1 MKDLKRAEKIS
12 RRKKTA
18 KINTVLIFVCFLLLA
33 VAALYIVRFYVLQ
46 KEVENDNQRLSD
58 MYREAMEKPDVDY
71 KITDAD
77 EKGTPEDATETE
89 AKEQTEAPVI
99 ITYPRPP
106 EEIAPEFE
114 KAYEIN
120 PDVIGFLHI
129 PAKTVDDIELFVVQK
144 DNEYY
149 LTHDFYGNEK
159 KSGTLFLDQVNQI
172 WPQDQHMIIYGHNMK
187 NGTMFARLPRY
198 KALEYAYNNPFVY
211 FDTLYEKGS
220 FVVLAAIRLPASEM
234 LTEGFNLRTFTFGE
248 TSFKSFMYDVSQHA
262 LYMTKVGVNEND
274 QLLSLVTCAYNEDD
288 ERFLLITRRIRENET
303 EEELRKK
310 IK

>member
-1 MKDLKRAEKIS
+1 MKDMKDK
-12 RRKKTA
+12 RKKRNRAGNVNRLLTA
-18 KINTVLIFVCFLLLA
+18 ACMLLLMVA
-33 VAALYIVRFYVLQ
+33 VFYIVRYYALQ
-46 KEVENDNQRLSD
+46 KDTERDNEHLSGL
-58 MYREAMEKPDVDY
+58 YRKNQNAET
-71 KITDAD
+71 IT
-77 EKGTPEDATETE
+77 ATEAETE
-89 AKEQTEAPVI
+89 EIKDEAPENATLIEPVV

-114 KAYEIN
+114 EARSIN
-120 PDVIGFLHI
+120 PDVVGFLHI
-129 PAKTVDDIELFVVQK
+129 PAKTVEDIELFVVQR

-149 LTHDFYGNEK
+149 LTHDFYGEEK
-159 KSGTLFLDQVNQI
+159 KSGTLFLDQANQI
-172 WPQDQHMIIYGHNMK
+172 WPQDQHLIIYGHNMK

-220 FVVLAAIRLPASEM
+220 FVVVAALRLPAGEM

-248 TSFKSFMYDVSQHA
+248 TSFKSFMYDIHERA
-262 LYMTKVGVNEND
+262 LYVTNVGVDESD
-274 QLLSLVTCAYNEDD
+274 QLLSLVTCAYNEED

-303 EEELRKK
+303 EEELKKK

>member
-1 MKDLKRAEKIS
+1 MKNVKDTGKKKKRSKA
-12 RRKKTA
+12 A
-18 KINTVLIFVCFLLLA
+18 KVNTLLIFACFLLMS
-33 VAALYIVRFYVLQ
+33 VACFYIVRFYILQ
-46 KEVENDNQRLSD
+46 GETERDNQRLSD
-58 MYREAMEKPDVDY
+58 MYRQGNEYANRES
-71 KITDAD
+71 
-77 EKGTPEDATETE
+77 ATTE
-89 AKEQTEAPVI
+89 ATLNEAENIKNTTEIEPVI

-114 KAYEIN
+114 EAYEIN
-120 PDVIGFLHI
+120 PDVVGFLHI
-129 PAKTVDDIELFVVQK
+129 PAKTVEDIELFVVQR

-149 LTHDFYGNEK
+149 LNHDFYGEEK
-159 KSGTLFLDQVNQI
+159 KSGTLFLDQANEI

-198 KALEYAYNNPFVY
+198 KSIEYAYNNPFVY

-220 FVVLAAIRLPASEM
+220 FVVVAAIRLPANEM

-248 TSFKSFMYDVSQHA
+248 TSFKSFMYDVSQNA
-262 LYMTKVGVNEND
+262 LYMTKVGVNEDD

-303 EEELRKK
+303 EEELKKK

>member
-1 MKDLKRAEKIS
+1 MKDPRDIKKKRK
-12 RRKKTA
+12 RKKA
-18 KINTVLIFVCFLLLA
+18 ASVNTLLIVLCVLLLI
-33 VAALYIVRFYVLQ
+33 VAGLYIIRFYILQ
-46 KEVENDNQRLSD
+46 NETERDNQRLSD
-58 MYREAMEKPDVDY
+58 MYREAIEKPV
-71 KITDAD
+71 KASTIT
-77 EKGTPEDATETE
+77 EATENEAENIRNATE
-89 AKEQTEAPVI
+89 NEPVI

-114 KAYEIN
+114 QAHSIN
-120 PDVIGFLHI
+120 PDVVGFLHI
-129 PAKTVDDIELFVVQK
+129 PAKTVDDIELFVVQR

-149 LTHDFYGNEK
+149 LSHDFYGEEK
-159 KSGTLFLDQVNQI
+159 KSGALFLDQANQI
-172 WPQDQHMIIYGHNMK
+172 WPQDQHLIIYGHNMK

-220 FVVLAAIRLPASEM
+220 FVVLAALRLPAGEM

-248 TSFKSFMYDVSQHA
+248 TSFKSFMYDIHERA
-262 LYMTKVGVNEND
+262 LYVTNVGVNEDD

-303 EEELRKK
+303 EEELRQK

>member
-1 MKDLKRAEKIS
+1 MKDLMDK
-12 RRKKTA
+12 RKK
-18 KINTVLIFVCFLLLA
+18 KKKGRPSKVNTLLIAACCFLLIIA
-33 VAALYIVRFYVLQ
+33 GFYIVRFYTLQ
-46 KEVENDNQRLSD
+46 LETNKDNDRLSK
-58 MYREAMEKPDVDY
+58 MYREGIEN
-71 KITDAD
+71 
-77 EKGTPEDATETE
+77 PETESDTACATEEEARIQEVATE
-89 AKEQTEAPVI
+89 IEPII

-106 EEIAPEFE
+106 EEIAPEFTE
-114 KAYEIN
+114 AHQIN
-120 PDVIGFLHI
+120 PDVVGFLHI
-129 PAKTVDDIELFVVQK
+129 PAKTVDDIELFVVQR

-149 LTHDFYGNEK
+149 LTHDFYGKEK

-198 KALEYAYNNPFVY
+198 KSIEYAYNNPFVY

-220 FVVLAAIRLPASEM
+220 YVVVAAMRLPASEM

-248 TSFKSFMYDVSQHA
+248 TGIKSFMYDVSQNA

-274 QLLSLVTCAYNEDD
+274 QLLSLVTCAYNEED

-303 EEELRKK
+303 EEELKKK

>member
-1 MKDLKRAEKIS
+1 MKDLKDT
-12 RRKKTA
+12 RKKKKRSKAA
-18 KINTVLIFVCFLLLA
+18 KVNSLLIFACFLLLF
-33 VAALYIVRFYVLQ
+33 VACFYITRFYILQ
-46 KEVENDNQRLSD
+46 NETERDNQRLSD
-58 MYREAMEKPDVDY
+58 MYRRANDNSVKEY
-71 KITDAD
+71 DAATA
-77 EKGTPEDATETE
+77 TPEEAQIKQDATEIE
-89 AKEQTEAPVI
+89 PVI

-106 EEIAPEFE
+106 EEIAPEFSE
-114 KAYEIN
+114 AYAIN

-149 LTHDFYGNEK
+149 LTHDFYGDEK
-159 KSGTLFLDQVNQI
+159 KSGTLFLDQANEI

-198 KALEYAYNNPFVY
+198 KAIEYAYNNPFVY

-220 FVVLAAIRLPASEM
+220 FVVVAAIRLPANEM
-234 LTEGFNLRTFTFGE
+234 LTDGFNLRTFTFGE

-262 LYMTKVGVNEND
+262 LYMTKVGVNEDD

-303 EEELRKK
+303 EEELRQK

>member
-1 MKDLKRAEKIS
+1 MKDQKNRKKKGKRAGS
-12 RRKKTA
+12 V
-18 KINTVLIFVCFLLLA
+18 NTLLIALCLLLLI
-33 VAALYIVRFYVLQ
+33 VAGMYILKYYLLQ
-46 KEVENDNQRLSD
+46 RETEKDNKYLSD
-58 MYREAMEKPDVDY
+58 LY
-71 KITDAD
+71 K
-77 EKGTPEDATETE
+77 KGQTISGSKGISTEQIQTTPEAASETE
-89 AKEQTEAPVI
+89 PVI

-106 EEIAPEFE
+106 KEIAPEFSE
-114 KAYEIN
+114 AFSIN
-120 PDVIGFLHI
+120 PDVVGFLHI
-129 PAKTVDDIELFVVQK
+129 PAKTVDDIELFVVQR

-149 LTHDFYGNEK
+149 LDHDFYGEK
-159 KSGTLFLDQVNQI
+159 KNSGALFLDEVNQI

-187 NGTMFARLPRY
+187 NGTMLARLTRY
-198 KALEYAYNNPFVY
+198 KSIEYAYNNPFVY

-220 FVVLAAIRLPASEM
+220 FVVLAAIRLPAGEM
-234 LTEGFNLRTFTFGE
+234 LTEGFNLRTFAFGE

-262 LYMTKVGVNEND
+262 LYMTKVGAEETD